1 MRNPDK
7 LFIYFKLLA
16 GVRLSTWRP
25 ITNHPHF
32 EDKSLRERT
41 KELYQMYGQFSPQQV
56 HESLLK
62 FNASFII
69 LEDSQ
74 CLSAGRS
81 PDRCALTDTVDLA
94 YGHVSTYYPDF
105 LVTFSEYSHF
115 FLHPPTFLQAYL

>member
-1 MRNPDK
+1 
-7 LFIYFKLLA
+7 
-16 GVRLSTWRP
+16 
-25 ITNHPHF
+25 
-32 EDKSLRERT
+32 
-41 KELYQMYGQFSPQQV
+41 MYGQFSPQQV

-115 FLHPPTFLQAYL
+115 FYTPTFLQAYL